1 MNTTWQDLLIARHP
15 RLFLATLAGRE
26 YAPGHPVVG
35 DGWQHI
41 VETAVGRIVTA
52 AGNFPVRIAQ
62 IKSKYGTIRIYWE
75 ASAALPD
82 AITDGIEEA
91 IALAEARSACTCE
104 TCGEEGRLYAAGDW
118 LTTACS
124 DHARGVSVA
133 VKAGWENLHIVRT
146 YSAGSPR
153 IIACRR
159 YIRATDSFVDM
170 SPSDLGIED

>member
-26 YAPGHPVVG
+26 YAPVHPVVG

-52 AGNFPVRIAQ
+52 ACNFPVCIAQ
-62 IKSKYGTIRIYWE
+62 IKSKCGTIRIYWE

-91 IALAEARSACTCE
+91 FALAEARSACKCE
-104 TCGEEGRLYAAGDW
+104 TCGEEGRLYAAGHW
-118 LTTACS
+118 LTCS
-124 DHARGVSVA
+124 DHAGGVSVA
-133 VKAGWENLHIVRT
+133 VEQGWENLHIVRKF
-146 YSAGSPR
+146 SAGSPR
-153 IIACRR
+153 TIACRR
-159 YIRATDSFVDM
+159 YIRATGSFVDV
-170 SPSDLGIED
+170 SPSTLGIED